1 MKEKIIKLLKLSTS
15 SNDNEALNAIRI
27 ANSLLK
33 KEDMHWDE
41 FFSKSPSLSN
51 TKEREYI
58 KKINTLEKKLENFLY
73 KTMSL
78 SNEKEREY
86 VKRINRLKNELD
98 ECYRNSAIRKSVEEK
113 KKRINP
119 HIEFGPH
126 RIPKDVKEK
135 IEICLEAYPDHS
147 FLSSIYDFFN
157 REGYLTPKQ
166 LDALDMIYKYL

>member
-1 MKEKIIKLLKLSTS
+1 MKEKIIKLLKQSTS

-41 FFSKSPSLSN
+41 FFSKTPSLSN

-58 KKINTLEKKLENFLY
+58 EKIKILEGRLVNFLHK
-73 KTMSL
+73 KTSL
-78 SNEKEREY
+78 SNEKETEY
-86 VKRINRLKNELD
+86 VKRINRLNNELD
-98 ECYRNSAIRKSVEEK
+98 ECYRNSAIRKSVEEQ
-113 KKRINP
+113 KKRANP
-119 HIEFGPH
+119 HIGFGPH
-126 RIPKDVKEK
+126 RVPKDLKDK

-157 REGYLTPKQ
+157 REGFLTPKQ
-166 LDALDMIYKYL
+166 LDALDMIYRYL